1 MCLLTHVNWL
11 QSPDFFSFKQYH
23 SMMAGIC
30 FALLQNLCD
39 VSGDAIH
46 LKDTISTSASQGS
59 GSQAP
64 KNMCS

>member
-1 MCLLTHVNWL
+1 
-11 QSPDFFSFKQYH
+11 
-23 SMMAGIC
+23 MMAGIC

-46 LKDTISTSASQGS
+46 LKDTISTSAGPKGQA
-59 GSQAP
+59 QAP